1 MFKVLWQL
9 HGNSVNVQNMENFF
23 RNKLLHEEDDNQ
35 TGMKPMMEGQ
45 LVGIELIIASSKNR
59 TAAEEYDHHS

>member
-1 MFKVLWQL
+1 
-9 HGNSVNVQNMENFF
+9 MENFF

-45 LVGIELIIASSKNR
+45 VVGIELIIASSKNR